1 VRFNER
7 SAHHLKG
14 IFNKLLMCLV
24 PSHLCGL
31 TVIAPAAFDPS
42 RSVARLR
49 CNLEHR
55 PATVVVAVVA
65 SEIASVVGGP
75 IKVSIAVKHQA

>member
-1 VRFNER
+1 MSDSREVARFR
-7 SAHHLKG
+7 SVSSNMPRALT
-14 IFNKLLMCLV
+14 
-24 PSHLCGL
+24 LCGL

-55 PATVVVAVVA
+55 PATVVVVVVA

-75 IKVSIAVKHQA
+75 IQVSIAVKHQA